1 MHSFVRMSKHGEEDV
16 ALEED
21 VEEDVEVRGEEEEE
35 VEEEAA
41 NAVGFI
47 QTGLEGRLSRVGC
60 KSNSLTG
67 HSVVSC
73 TQKYPLTAWSPA
85 SSELIKLSNNP
96 TVQPKFKS
104 KETHNVLLQHPR
116 VSKHLRSAASTI
128 DFICPI
134 SDALSWSR
142 FLFSLSATTA

>member
-1 MHSFVRMSKHGEEDV
+1 MSKHGEEDV

-21 VEEDVEVRGEEEEE
+21 VEEDAEEDVVVRGEEE
-35 VEEEAA
+35 VEEAA
-41 NAVGFI
+41 SSSTSVGFI

-73 TQKYPLTAWSPA
+73 TQKYPLTAWRPA

-104 KETHNVLLQHPR
+104 NETHNVLLQHPR
-116 VSKHLRSAASTI
+116 VRKHLRFAASTI

-134 SDALSWSR
+134 SDALPWSR